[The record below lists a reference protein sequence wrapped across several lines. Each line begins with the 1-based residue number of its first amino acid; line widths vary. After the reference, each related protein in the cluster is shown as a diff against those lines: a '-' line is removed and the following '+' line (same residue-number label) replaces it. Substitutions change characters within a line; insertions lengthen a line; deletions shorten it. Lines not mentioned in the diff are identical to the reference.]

1 MMLTLMAATPL
12 VGALVVTV
20 MPRTSDRAAAVK
32 SVAVGAALGFFL
44 YSRQPIAGEMP
55 ADSLVSIFA
64 RAGRHELYGNEL
76 NDAVVV
82 RPTRHLTRFLVFL
95 DGKGIDGFVTGLAD
109 RLGDA
114 SQALRKPQTGFVR
127 SYALSFFAGAVVI
140 VLALLAVTLA

>member
-1 MMLTLMAATPL
+1 MIIT
-12 VGALVVTV
+12 LVV
-20 MPRTSDRAAAVK
+20 AAGV
-32 SVAVGAALGFFL
+32 ALGYVL
-44 YSRQPIAGEMP
+44 YSREPIAGEMP
-55 ADSLVSIFA
+55 ADSSVSFFA

-109 RLGDA
+109 RLGDT

-127 SYALSFFAGAVVI
+127 SYALSFFAGASII